1 MAGDNMDDMDRMA
14 ARLRSGLQSTWEGCI
29 YGTIEHMEEVC
40 ESPIEVMLG
49 AAMLLGCNLYDGVSK
64 VCKPFVS
71 LHRGEDL
78 RFDQSLILMVP
89 QYKWNNYRID
99 FAMFGRAADQVVF
112 VECDGHDFHER
123 TKDQAARDRSKDR
136 AIQEAGIP
144 ILRFTGSEI
153 YRNPEQCV
161 TQIINVVGN
170 VAVEKS
176 NRIEK

>member
-1 MAGDNMDDMDRMA
+1 MAVNDMDGIDRMA
-14 ARLRSGLQSTWEGCI
+14 SRLRSSLQSTWEGCV
-29 YGTIEHMEEVC
+29 YGAIENMEGVC

-49 AAMLLGCNLYDGVSK
+49 SAMLLGCTLYDGVSK
-64 VCKPFVS
+64 TGLPFLS
-71 LHRGEDL
+71 LHRGGNL
-78 RFDQSLILMVP
+78 RFDRSVMVMVP
-89 QYKWNNYRID
+89 QCNWKNYRID
-99 FAMFGRAADQVVF
+99 FAFFGGAADRVVF

-153 YRNPEQCV
+153 YRAPEQCV
-161 TQIINVVGN
+161 VQIINVVGN

-176 NRIEK
+176 GRIEK